1 MDRLLGRLIAAQA
14 RWARPFG
21 DFNIRWVSAL
31 FRPVMPLRD
40 FLNGRWIG
48 HPLHALLTDVPIGA
62 LFVVI
67 VLDLVGQRTAADV
80 ALVIGILAMIASAIA
95 GLADYSTTDGTARE
109 RATLHGTLMVLSL
122 LVYLASL
129 ALRASGGDGRTAAT
143 ATSIVGFLILSAGA
157 YVGGDVVYVLGNM
170 VSRHA
175 FRGASSK
182 WIALEPAELDDE
194 RNIPEGRPIKAKL
207 GINTLALVR
216 QGDTVMALHDQCAH
230 AGTPLSGG
238 TIEDGCLVCPSH
250 GSRFRLTDGRASRGP
265 TVYDQPAYDVR
276 RNEAG
281 GWEARRQAG

>member
-230 AGTPLSGG
+230 AGTPPGRKM
-238 TIEDGCLVCPSH
+238 
-250 GSRFRLTDGRASRGP
+250 GSPKIT
-265 TVYDQPAYDVR
+265 
-276 RNEAG
+276 
-281 GWEARRQAG
+281 ARRPGGLGGAVHQRAARRVEGASATA